1 MVLIWLVP
9 ANLTEN
15 WAAYIEVVTMH
26 KWFTAQELVGLPG
39 MPGTVQGLR
48 LAAAREGWEGQ
59 RRLGSKAVEY
69 SFAVLPAETQ
79 AGLLARLVQQ
89 EQPQADAVPSV
100 AHTLNVPKRD
110 AVSASRLNDDQ
121 RLVMTARLL
130 LVREIERMSQMV
142 SQQRAIMTLI
152 GLARDGNLSP
162 HLAERVE
169 RANDR
174 KNPDRSLSERT
185 LKRWLADFRKH
196 GEIAL
201 APARRK
207 PDMSMPVW
215 APVFLKHYQ
224 RPQKPSAEA
233 AYAAFSAEYPGC
245 PSIHVVR
252 RYLAK
257 LSPEAREAGRMSPQE
272 LKSLKAFHRLG
283 SDHLWPNDV
292 WVADGHAFD
301 AEVIDPRTGKPFRP
315 EITTCLDWRTR
326 RVVGYA
332 INLAESALATLDM
345 LCSGIARCGMFREFY
360 VDNGS
365 GFDNAQVREVIE
377 RLGGGMTN
385 ALPYNSQARGVI
397 ERSHK
402 SILVR
407 LAKEFDSY
415 IGADMDKHSGTRVH
429 RITRKA
435 LKLGE
440 QPKEIPTLF
449 EFWPR
454 LAAALDAYNDRPHRG
469 LPKMRD
475 PQTGRV
481 RHQTPN
487 EAWAAAVVEGF
498 EPLTASLDLVT
509 SLTRPQEVR
518 HTHRGQVRING
529 GTYFLPELEAMHGE
543 QVRVAWDYRDAK
555 QVGIF
560 SLDGEHIGEAVL
572 NGNVRPVFTKLERK
586 QDTRIKGQ
594 LARLGTKGETLTG
607 KEVEVRV
614 IERPTSDDGVYQQRL
629 VEAGQYLAKLEQSAP
644 VFEVPG
650 DDMAR
655 YRLWKQLEARQQSGE
670 SLTEDEA
677 RWYGRYPALP
687 AFASIQRMYD
697 QFAEAEQARA

>member
-1 MVLIWLVP
+1 MR
-9 ANLTEN
+9 
-15 WAAYIEVVTMH
+15 
-26 KWFTAQELVGLPG
+26 KWFTAQELAGLPG
-39 MPGTVQGLR
+39 LPGTQQNVLVR
-48 LAAAREGWEGQ
+48 AKKEGWEGQ
-59 RRLGSKAVEY
+59 RRLGSKAIEY

-89 EQPQADAVPSV
+89 EQPQADAVPAV
-100 AHTLNVPKRD
+100 VHTLNMPKRD

-121 RLVMTARLL
+121 RDVMAARVVLI
-130 LVREIERMSQMV
+130 REIERLSQIV
-142 SQQRAIMTLI
+142 SQQRAIMMLVEQ
-152 GLARDGNLSP
+152 ARDGKLSP
-162 HLAERVE
+162 YLQARAF

-174 KNPDRSLSERT
+174 PNSDRVLSERT

-201 APARRK
+201 APVRRK
-207 PDMSMPVW
+207 PDMSMPSW
-215 APVFLKHYQ
+215 APAFLKHYQ
-224 RPQKPSAEA
+224 RPQKPSCEA
-233 AYAAFSAEYPGC
+233 AYAAFSTENPGC
-245 PSIHVVR
+245 PSIHAVR

-345 LCSGIARCGMFREFY
+345 LTSGIARCGMFREFY

-365 GFDNAQVREVIE
+365 GFDNAQVREVID

-402 SILVR
+402 TILVR

-415 IGADMDKHSGTRVH
+415 IGADMDKQAGTRVH
-429 RITRKA
+429 RISRKA

-440 QPKEIPTLF
+440 QAKEIPTLF

-454 LAAALDAYNDRPHRG
+454 LAAALDAYNDRPHRS
-469 LPKMRD
+469 LPKARD
-475 PQTGRV
+475 PQTGRM

-487 EAWAAAVVEGF
+487 EAWTAALAEGF
-498 EPLTASLDLVT
+498 EPLTASLDLTT

-518 HTHRGQVRING
+518 RTHRGEVRING
-529 GTYFLPELEAMHGE
+529 GIYFLRELETMHGD

-586 QDTRIKGQ
+586 EDTRIKGQ
-594 LARLGTKGETLTG
+594 LARLAVKGETLTG

-614 IERPTSDDGVYQQRL
+614 IERPTSDDGIYQQRL
-629 VEAGQYLAKLEQSAP
+629 VEAKEYTARLGQAEP
-644 VFEVPG
+644 EFVIPG
-650 DDMAR
+650 DAMAR
-655 YRLWKQLEARQQSGE
+655 YRLWEKLDGRQAAGDH
-670 SLTEDEA
+670 LTEDEA
-677 RWYGRYPALP
+677 KWHGRYPSHP
-687 AFASIQRMYD
+687 DFASIQRMYE
-697 QFAEAEQARA
+697 FADEQARA

>member
-1 MVLIWLVP
+1 MR
-9 ANLTEN
+9 
-15 WAAYIEVVTMH
+15 
-26 KWFTAQELVGLPG
+26 KWFTAQELAGLPG
-39 MPGTVQGLR
+39 MPGTERGVKK
-48 LAAAREGWEGQ
+48 AADRSGWEGQ
-59 RRLGSKAVEY
+59 RRIGSSRAIEY

-79 AGLLARLVQQ
+79 VGLLARLVQQ
-89 EQPQADAVPSV
+89 EQPQADSVPAVV
-100 AHTLNVPKRD
+100 HTLNTPKRD
-110 AVSASRLNDDQ
+110 AISASRLNDVQ
-121 RLVMTARLL
+121 RSVMNARLL
-130 LVREIERMSQMV
+130 FVREIERMSQMV
-142 SQQRAIMTLI
+142 SQQQAIMTLV
-152 GLARDGNLSP
+152 GLARDGKLSP
-162 HLAERVE
+162 YLAERVE

-174 KNPDRSLSERT
+174 KSADRSLSERT

-207 PDMSMPVW
+207 PDMSIPVW

-245 PSIHVVR
+245 PSIHAVR
-252 RYLAK
+252 RFMAK

-365 GFDNAQVREVIE
+365 GFDNAQVREVID
-377 RLGGGMTN
+377 RLGGAMTN

-429 RITRKA
+429 RISRKA

-454 LAAALDAYNDRPHRG
+454 LAAALDAYNDRPHRS
-469 LPKMRD
+469 LPKTRD
-475 PQTGRV
+475 PQTGRM

-487 EAWAAAVVEGF
+487 EAWTAALEDGF
-498 EPLTASLDLVT
+498 EPLVASLDLT
-509 SLTRPQEVR
+509 ASLTRPQEVR
-518 HTHRGQVRING
+518 RTHRGEVRING
-529 GTYFLPELEAMHGE
+529 GTYFLRELEAMHGD

-586 QDTRIKGQ
+586 EDTRIKGQ
-594 LARLGTKGETLTG
+594 LARLAVKGETLTG

-614 IERPTSDDGVYQQRL
+614 IEPRTSDDAVYQHRL
-629 VEAGQYLAKLEQSAP
+629 LEAQEYTARLEQAEP
-644 VFEVPG
+644 EFQIPG

-655 YRLWKQLEARQQSGE
+655 YWFWQDLDRRQATGGELTEAESRWHESYPRQQG
-670 SLTEDEA
+670 
-677 RWYGRYPALP
+677 
-687 AFASIQRMYD
+687 FKSIQNVFD
-697 QFAEAEQARA
+697 FADEQARA

>member
-1 MVLIWLVP
+1 MR
-9 ANLTEN
+9 
-15 WAAYIEVVTMH
+15 
-26 KWFTAQELVGLPG
+26 KWFTAAELAGLPG
-39 MPGTVQGLR
+39 LPGTQQNVLVR
-48 LAAAREGWEGQ
+48 AKKEGWEGQ
-59 RRLGSKAVEY
+59 RRLGSKAIEY
-69 SFAVLPAETQ
+69 SFAVLPADAQ
-79 AGLLARLVQQ
+79 AALVARLVQQ
-89 EQPQADAVPSV
+89 EQTQADAVQAV
-100 AHTLNVPKRD
+100 VHTLNMPKRD

-121 RLVMTARLL
+121 RDVMGAR
-130 LVREIERMSQMV
+130 VAIIREVERMSQMV
-142 SQQRAIMTLI
+142 SQQRAILTLV
-152 GLARDGNLSP
+152 GLARDGQLSP
-162 HLAERVE
+162 YLAERVT

-174 KNPDRSLSERT
+174 KNPDRTLSERT
-185 LKRWLADFRKH
+185 IKRWLADFRKH

-201 APARRK
+201 APIRRK
-207 PDMSMPVW
+207 PDMTLPAW

-224 RPQKPSAEA
+224 RPQKPSCEA
-233 AYAAFSAEYPGC
+233 AYSCFQAEYPGA
-245 PSIHVVR
+245 PSIHAVR
-252 RYLAK
+252 RFLAK
-257 LSPEAREAGRMSPQE
+257 LSPEARETGRMSPQE
-272 LKSLKAFHRLG
+272 LKSLQAFHRLG

-365 GFDNAQVREVIE
+365 GFDNAQVREVID
-377 RLGGGMTN
+377 RLGGAMTN

-402 SILVR
+402 TILVR

-415 IGADMDKHSGTRVH
+415 IGADMDKQAGTRVH

-435 LKLGE
+435 LKAGE

-469 LPKMRD
+469 LPKLRD
-475 PQTGRV
+475 PQTGLM

-487 EAWAAAVVEGF
+487 EAWAEAVAEGF

-518 HTHRGQVRING
+518 VVDRGQVRING
-529 GTYFLPELEAMHGE
+529 GIYFLQELVALHGE

-555 QVGIF
+555 QVGVY

-586 QDTRIKGQ
+586 DDARIKGQ

-607 KEVEVRV
+607 KQVEVRV
-614 IERPTSDDGVYQQRL
+614 IEAPTQSDHDLQQRL
-629 VEAGQYLAKLEQSAP
+629 LEADKYSALLDQREP
-644 VFEVPG
+644 QFVVP
-650 DDMAR
+650 DNDMAR
-655 YRLWKQLEARQQSGE
+655 YDFWQELEARRLRGE
-670 SLTEDEA
+670 ALSEDEA
-677 RWYGRYPALP
+677 AWHATYPNHHGFKA
-687 AFASIQRMYD
+687 IQRMY
-697 QFAEAEQARA
+697 AHYEAEQVRVGSV